1 MSDGYILS
9 HDLGTSGNKATLFTT
24 DGELVSSVTS
34 PYETRYS
41 HNTWAE
47 QNPDDWWRAVCASSR
62 RLLEGIDTG
71 KIRAVALSGQ
81 MMGCLCVDGKG
92 RPLRNALIYCD
103 QRAED
108 QVRRLEARIDPKDFY
123 RITGHRISSSYSV
136 EKFMWIRDN
145 EPEVYRSTAK
155 MLHAKD
161 YINFKL
167 TGRMVS
173 EYSDASGTNL
183 LDLDSLEWSE
193 QIIEASRIDPDKLP
207 EVIAS
212 TDIVGTVTPEA
223 AEATGL
229 SAGTPV
235 AAGAGDGLCAG
246 VGVGSVEQGSTDND
260 LGSSSWIA
268 TTTEEPLY
276 DPDMRSFVWA
286 HAVPGLYHPCGTMQT
301 AGSSFTWLKEQI
313 CRVETARAEAAGGDP
328 FEEIN
333 RAVEA
338 SPPGARGLIF
348 LPYLLGE
355 RSPRWNPRAKGGF
368 IGLTMEHTREDMCR
382 SVVEGVLLNL
392 NVVLEILRGFLPVSE
407 ITVIG
412 GGARGRIW
420 RRIMADIYGADI
432 LMPDYLEEA
441 TAMGAAIIG
450 GVGAGIFK
458 DFGVADRFISIQER
472 TAPDPSTTAVY
483 DTKKEVFEKCYRAL
497 EPVFPFVGITDEGN
511 VPCK

>member
-24 DGELVSSVTS
+24 EGKLVSSVTS
-34 PYETRYS
+34 SYGTRYS

-47 QNPDDWWRAVCASSR
+47 QDPADWWRAVCDSSR
-62 RLLEGIDTG
+62 KLLEGAGPKD
-71 KIRAVALSGQ
+71 IRAVALSGQ
-81 MMGCLCVDGKG
+81 MMGCLCVDTKG

-108 QVRRLEARIDPKDFY
+108 QVKQLEERLDPKGFY

-145 EPEVYRSTAK
+145 EPDIYDATAK

-161 YINFKL
+161 YINYKL

-183 LDLDSLEWSE
+183 LNLETLDWSDE
-193 QIIEASRIDPDKLP
+193 IIDAAGIDPDKLP
-207 EVIAS
+207 ALVKS
-212 TDIVGTVTPEA
+212 TDIVGEVTREA

-229 SAGTPV
+229 AAGTPV

-246 VGVGSVEQGSTDND
+246 VGVGSVKPGSTYNY

-268 TTTEEPLY
+268 TTAEEPLY

-313 CRVETARAEAAGGDP
+313 CRAETAEAEADGTNP
-328 FEEIN
+328 FELIN

-338 SPPGARGLIF
+338 SPAGARGLIF

-355 RSPRWNPRAKGGF
+355 RSPRWNPRAKGGL
-368 IGLTMEHTREDMCR
+368 IGLTMEHTREDVCR
-382 SVVEGVLLNL
+382 AVVEGVILNL
-392 NVVLEILRGFLPVSE
+392 NVILEIIKEFLPVKE

-412 GGARGRIW
+412 GGARGPVW
-420 RRIMADIYGADI
+420 RRIMADIYGAEI

-450 GVGAGIFK
+450 GVGAGVFESFDVI
-458 DFGVADRFISIQER
+458 DRFISIQER
-472 TAPDPSTTAVY
+472 TSPDPAAAAVY
-483 DTKKEVFEKCYRAL
+483 DTKKEVFEKCYQAL
-497 EPVFPFVGITDEGN
+497 EPVFPYVGITDEGDS
-511 VPCK
+511 K